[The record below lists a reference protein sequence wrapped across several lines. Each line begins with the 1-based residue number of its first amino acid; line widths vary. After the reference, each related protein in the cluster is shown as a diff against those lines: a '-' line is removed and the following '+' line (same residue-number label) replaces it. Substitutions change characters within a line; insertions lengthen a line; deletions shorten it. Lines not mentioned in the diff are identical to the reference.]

1 MEELEKAQ
9 LRINELI
16 GEVAQKEELIE
27 HINSEWAKDVKAL
40 KKEVAALQ
48 ERLDKPEQRL
58 AEEAMRRGLNL
69 EEFDHDNRVAEL
81 ETEVETLQ
89 DRIKNYI
96 VKEAQDEEKIKACN
110 DIIADRDKMID
121 KMQEENDKLTEQ
133 VNNLA
138 TGATQK
144 GFAHERRIADM
155 QKAIDRYKSA
165 LEEAQADVVLER
177 GEREVVTRERDELQD
192 RVSAMIASNNQK
204 VDEFNELGESNQNL
218 QAKIKEAEEN
228 YNSLRREF
236 FLLSGAVDGL
246 LMVRNAQRMGDA

>member
-9 LRINELI
+9 LRIKELI
-16 GEVAQKEELIE
+16 GELAQKEEE
-27 HINSEWAKDVKAL
+27 
-40 KKEVAALQ
+40 
-48 ERLDKPEQRL
+48 
-58 AEEAMRRGLNL
+58 
-69 EEFDHDNRVAEL
+69 
-81 ETEVETLQ
+81 
-89 DRIKNYI
+89 
-96 VKEAQDEEKIKACN
+96 IKACN
-110 DIIADRDKMID
+110 DIIADRDKMILA
-121 KMQEENDKLTEQ
+121 QEEDIKTLHEQ
-133 VNNLA
+133 N
-138 TGATQK
+138 
-144 GFAHERRIADM
+144 EDM
-155 QKAIDRYKSA
+155 QKQNNVLQNGNSSLQDKIKDCNGIIADRDKQIDRMRGKLKRLDDQNSELAEKLTAQHEDMQKTIDRYKAS

>member
-9 LRINELI
+9 LRIKKLI
-16 GEVAQKEELIE
+16 GEVAQKEDQI
-27 HINSEWAKDVKAL
+27 KD
-40 KKEVAALQ
+40 
-48 ERLDKPEQRL
+48 
-58 AEEAMRRGLNL
+58 
-69 EEFDHDNRVAEL
+69 
-81 ETEVETLQ
+81 
-89 DRIKNYI
+89 
-96 VKEAQDEEKIKACN
+96 CN
-110 DIIADRDKMID
+110 DIIADRDKQID
-121 KMQEENDKLTEQ
+121 RMRGKLKRLDDQNSELAEKLTAQHEEF
-133 VNNLA
+133 
-138 TGATQK
+138 QK
-144 GFAHERRIADM
+144 T
-155 QKAIDRYKSA
+155 IDRYKSA
-165 LEEAQADVVLER
+165 LEETQAALDVEV

>member
-1 MEELEKAQ
+1 MNYTEELEKAQ
-9 LRINELI
+9 LRIKKLI
-16 GEVAQKEELIE
+16 GEVAQKEEQIE
-27 HINSEWAKDVKAL
+27 QINSEWVKDVEAL
-40 KKEVAALQ
+40 NKEIAALQ
-48 ERLDKPEQRL
+48 ERLDSPEQRL

-69 EEFDHDNRVAEL
+69 EEFDHDTRLAEL
-81 ETEVETLQ
+81 ESDV
-89 DRIKNYI
+89 
-96 VKEAQDEEKIKACN
+96 EEKQKEI
-110 DIIADRDKMID
+110 
-121 KMQEENDKLTEQ
+121 DKLTEQ

-138 TGATQK
+138 AGATQNLT
-144 GFAHERRIADM
+144 AQHEEF
-155 QKAIDRYKSA
+155 QKAIARYKSA
-165 LEEAQADVVLER
+165 LEETQAALDVEV

>member
-9 LRINELI
+9 LRIKKLI
-16 GEVAQKEELIE
+16 GEVAQKEDQI
-27 HINSEWAKDVKAL
+27 KD
-40 KKEVAALQ
+40 
-48 ERLDKPEQRL
+48 
-58 AEEAMRRGLNL
+58 
-69 EEFDHDNRVAEL
+69 
-81 ETEVETLQ
+81 
-89 DRIKNYI
+89 
-96 VKEAQDEEKIKACN
+96 CN
-110 DIIADRDKMID
+110 DIIADRDKMILAQEEDIKTLHEQNEDMQKQNNVLQNGNSSLQD
-121 KMQEENDKLTEQ
+121 KIKDCNDIIADRDKQIDKMRGKLNRLDDQNSELAEKLTAQHEAMQEE
-133 VNNLA
+133 
-138 TGATQK
+138 
-144 GFAHERRIADM
+144 IA
-155 QKAIDRYKSA
+155 RYKSA

>member
-1 MEELEKAQ
+1 MAQDEL
-9 LRINELI
+9 
-16 GEVAQKEELIE
+16 VT
-27 HINSEWAKDVKAL
+27 
-40 KKEVAALQ
+40 
-48 ERLDKPEQRL
+48 
-58 AEEAMRRGLNL
+58 L
-69 EEFDHDNRVAEL
+69 EEFDHDNRVADL
-81 ETEVETLQ
+81 ETEVGALQ

-96 VKEAQDEEKIKACN
+96 DEVAQKEEKIKEMKKRNSSLHDQIEEMQFTIN
-110 DIIADRDKMID
+110 DKQREIDQVKNGWDKD
-121 KMQEENDKLTEQ
+121 VEAMQEK
-133 VNNLA
+133 
-138 TGATQK
+138 
-144 GFAHERRIADM
+144 
-155 QKAIDRYKSA
+155 IDRYKAS

-228 YNSLRREF
+228 YTTLRREF

>member
-1 MEELEKAQ
+1 M
-9 LRINELI
+9 
-16 GEVAQKEELIE
+16 
-27 HINSEWAKDVKAL
+27 AKDELVT
-40 KKEVAALQ
+40 
-48 ERLDKPEQRL
+48 
-58 AEEAMRRGLNL
+58 L
-69 EEFDHDNRVAEL
+69 EEFDHDNRVADL
-81 ETEVETLQ
+81 ETEVEMLQ

-96 VKEAQDEEKIKACN
+96 VKEAQKEEEVKACN

-121 KMQEENDKLTEQ
+121 KMRGKLKRLDAQNSELAEKLTAQHEEMQKQNNVLQNRNSSLQDQIEEMQFTINDKQREIDQ
-133 VNNLA
+133 VKNGWDKDVEA
-138 TGATQK
+138 
-144 GFAHERRIADM
+144 M
-155 QKAIDRYKSA
+155 QEAIDRYKSA

-177 GEREVVTRERDELQD
+177 GEREVVTRERDELQN

>member
-1 MEELEKAQ
+1 MAQDEL
-9 LRINELI
+9 
-16 GEVAQKEELIE
+16 VT
-27 HINSEWAKDVKAL
+27 
-40 KKEVAALQ
+40 
-48 ERLDKPEQRL
+48 
-58 AEEAMRRGLNL
+58 L
-69 EEFDHDNRVAEL
+69 EEFDHDNRVADL
-81 ETEVETLQ
+81 ETEVEMLQ

-96 VKEAQDEEKIKACN
+96 AKEAQKEEEVKACN

-121 KMQEENDKLTEQ
+121 KMRGKLKRLDAQNSELAEKLTAQHEEMQKQNNVLQNRNSSLQDQIEEMQFTINDKQREIDQ
-133 VNNLA
+133 VKNGWDKDVEA
-138 TGATQK
+138 
-144 GFAHERRIADM
+144 M
-155 QKAIDRYKSA
+155 QKTIDRYKAS
-165 LEEAQADVVLER
+165 LEEAQAALDVEV
-177 GEREVVTRERDELQD
+177 GEREVVTKERDDLQD

>member
-9 LRINELI
+9 LRIKELI

-27 HINSEWAKDVKAL
+27 QINSEWAKDVKAL
-40 KKEVAALQ
+40 KKEISALQ
-48 ERLDKPEQRL
+48 ERIDSPEQRL

-69 EEFDHDNRVAEL
+69 EEFDHDSKVVEL

-89 DRIKNYI
+89 DRIKSYI
-96 VKEAQDEEKIKACN
+96 VNEAQSEEEIKACR
-110 DIIADRDKMID
+110 DVIADRDKMID
-121 KMQEENDKLTEQ
+121 RMQGKLKRLDAQNSE
-133 VNNLA
+133 L
-138 TGATQK
+138 
-144 GFAHERRIADM
+144 ADM
-155 QKAIDRYKSA
+155 YAGQVKDLQEKLDRYKAS

-177 GEREVVTRERDELQD
+177 GEREVVTRERDDLQD

>member
-9 LRINELI
+9 LRIKKLI
-16 GEVAQKEELIE
+16 GEVAQNEE
-27 HINSEWAKDVKAL
+27 
-40 KKEVAALQ
+40 
-48 ERLDKPEQRL
+48 
-58 AEEAMRRGLNL
+58 
-69 EEFDHDNRVAEL
+69 
-81 ETEVETLQ
+81 T
-89 DRIKNYI
+89 
-96 VKEAQDEEKIKACN
+96 IKACN

-121 KMQEENDKLTEQ
+121 KMRGKLKRLDDQNSELAEKLTSQHEEMQKQNNVLQNRNSSLQDQIEEMQFTINDKQREIDQVKNGWDKDVETMQEEIGKLTEQ

-138 TGATQK
+138 AGATQK
-144 GFAHERRIADM
+144 GIARKLRIEDM
-155 QKAIDRYKSA
+155 QRTINRYKAS
-165 LEEAQADVVLER
+165 LEEAQAALDVER